1 MSLKEFQQAFADLVA
16 NGDLC
21 RAIKQNP
28 ALLDEKYVL
37 TPLEKDRIIYLLQQ
51 SRGIGTSCMLYQINR
66 FTPLYDLMPYTCNIL
81 GERTRE
87 YTRQFWDYYPKS
99 NFQFRDEVMM
109 FSKFLL
115 EQVALGN
122 IAHIPVMESLVN
134 LEMTG
139 NCIRFAVTTNAPSQA
154 VIFLESLGTAY
165 RLLFSRY
172 DVVQLLAALDQLGAG
187 VPVNYEAI
195 AEVNSFYLVHFTDRR
210 FAVHQLTDAT
220 AAVII
225 EERMDKAALSAL
237 LNTLV

>member
-21 RAIKQNP
+21 RAVKQNP
-28 ALLDEKYVL
+28 GLLDEKYVL
-37 TPLEKDRIIYLLQQ
+37 TPLEKDRILYLLQQ

-115 EQVALGN
+115 EQVALGRM
-122 IAHIPVMESLVN
+122 AHIPIMESLVN
-134 LEMTG
+134 LEMAG
-139 NCIRFAVTTNAPSQA
+139 NCIRFGVTGNVPSQA
-154 VIFLESLGTAY
+154 VIFLESLGTAN

-172 DVVQLLAALDQLGAG
+172 EVVQMLAALDQLGAG
-187 VPVNYEAI
+187 VPVNYEEI
-195 AEVNSFYLVHFTDRR
+195 GEVNCYYLVHFTDRR
-210 FAVHQLTDAT
+210 FAVQVLSDA
-220 AAVII
+220 AAGAII
-225 EERMDKAALSAL
+225 EERMDQEGLNALLAAL
-237 LNTLV
+237 V

>member
-1 MSLKEFQQAFADLVA
+1 MSLKQFQQAFADLVA

-28 ALLDEKYVL
+28 ELLEEQYEL

-81 GERTRE
+81 GDRTRE
-87 YTRQFWDYYPKS
+87 FTRQFWDYYPKS
-99 NFQFRDEVMM
+99 NFQFRDEVMF

-134 LEMTG
+134 LEMAG
-139 NCIRFAVTTNAPSQA
+139 NCIRFAVTDNVPSQA
-154 VIFLESLGTAY
+154 VLFLASLGTAH
-165 RLLFSRY
+165 RLLFSRF
-172 DVVQLLAALDQLGAG
+172 DVVQMLAALDQLGKG
-187 VPVNYEAI
+187 IPVNYEQI
-195 AEVNSFYLVHFTDRR
+195 EEVNSFYLVHFTDRR
-210 FAVHQLTDAT
+210 FAVRILPDAT
-220 AAVII
+220 AKIII
-225 EERMDKAALSAL
+225 EERMDQEALTAL
-237 LNTLV
+237 LGTLV

>member
-21 RAIKQNP
+21 RAVKQTP
-28 ALLDEKYVL
+28 GLLDEKYIL
-37 TPLEKDRIIYLLQQ
+37 TPLEKDRILYLLQQ

-115 EQVALGN
+115 EQVALGRM
-122 IAHIPVMESLVN
+122 AHIPIMESLVN
-134 LEMTG
+134 LEMAG
-139 NCIRFAVTTNAPSQA
+139 NCIRFAVTGNVPSQA
-154 VIFLESLGTAY
+154 VIFLESLGTAN

-172 DVVQLLAALDQLGAG
+172 EVVQMLAALDQLGAG
-187 VPVNYEAI
+187 VPVNYEEI
-195 AEVNSFYLVHFTDRR
+195 GEVNCYYLVHFTDRR
-210 FAVHQLTDAT
+210 FAVQMLSDAE
-220 AAVII
+220 AGAII
-225 EERMDKAALSAL
+225 EERMDQEVLNALLAAL
-237 LNTLV
+237 V

>member
-1 MSLKEFQQAFADLVA
+1 MSLKQFQQAFADLVA

-21 RAIKQNP
+21 RAVKQNP
-28 ALLDEKYVL
+28 GLLDAKYVL
-37 TPLEKDRIIYLLQQ
+37 TPLEKDRIISLLQQ

-115 EQVALGN
+115 EQIALGR
-122 IAHIPVMESLVN
+122 IAHIPIMESLVN
-134 LEMTG
+134 LEMAG
-139 NCIRFAVTTNAPSQA
+139 NCIRFAVTANVPSQA
-154 VIFLESLGTAY
+154 VIFLESLGTAH

-172 DVVQLLAALDQLGAG
+172 DVVQMLAALDQLGAG
-187 VPVNYEAI
+187 VPVDYEAI

-210 FAVHQLTDAT
+210 FAVHMLSDAEAT
-220 AAVII
+220 AII
-225 EERMDKAALSAL
+225 EERMDKEALSAL
-237 LNTLV
+237 LAALV